1 MAFEAEADGTPQ
13 WNTSI
18 AAPLH
23 SLGARRRSLIERLPA
38 QIPDASEGAPGT
50 MPQARTCQIF
60 SAGMP
65 RPQTGTR
72 LAAAC
77 MLLAMAAWGG
87 NVSENKEP
95 DSLLS
100 AAPIGGRADTL
111 RLPDA
116 RAARPLPPPTDV
128 AKTVIVP
135 TDVDRQLGN
144 LADMLQRAAGLH
156 VVRTGDMGDYV
167 GVSVWGSSEQQVNLY
182 VDGVLQNQANDGS
195 MFLGDWDLSRVER
208 VEVYKGLA
216 PDHLAGSPMG
226 GSINIITR
234 DGNPGIGVRGA
245 LAGGSF
251 GSLRAHGSA
260 AYEARGWRG
269 RVEAARNQSDGDFPY
284 YDDNGTEFEPGR
296 HPEGAKRRTAGQLT
310 RKIRRNN
317 AHGFSETAVNAS
329 YSGFEGWNLGAQGD
343 FTWLH
348 KQIPFPGAS
357 ADSTVI
363 NSAFRESDRMF
374 LRGYGTWSNA
384 DAEASFDLS
393 GNLQREAYVDT
404 AMGKGAVGVGY
415 QDEEN
420 AYSNLIASI
429 WGRARLVRGFTL
441 AALASYG
448 VSAYG
453 YTDRSKD
460 RGYPGLIR
468 YSGDGK
474 LTPVYTYG
482 RHTLEIILAAIVTL
496 EEQAGKPRYSSSGA
510 VTPIEDWDAHGSLR
524 LGYQYHIRDGVWASA
539 QGGSSYRIPSFLER
553 FGDRGTIV
561 ATSGLVTETGI
572 NASLGLHAE
581 GRRLSADL
589 QGFASEGDNI
599 ITLEQLGQYQLHYR
613 NAGAT
618 RVFGVESRLTAAPS
632 PWTRTELDVTLQK
645 AVDISGGARGEYN
658 LIPYRPLTQASLRQN
673 LFWGRWTLSAAGYYQ
688 GLAYPNASNEATIFD
703 SYSHNTGWQLRCD
716 ADLSWRI
723 RHLMLA
729 AGVRN
734 LTNERLFDF
743 FTYPLPGRSYA
754 AALQA
759 EY

>member
-1 MAFEAEADGTPQ
+1 
-13 WNTSI
+13 
-18 AAPLH
+18 
-23 SLGARRRSLIERLPA
+23 
-38 QIPDASEGAPGT
+38 
-50 MPQARTCQIF
+50 MPHPRTCQVF
-60 SAGMP
+60 SACTA
-65 RPQTGTR
+65 RPGTGPR
-72 LAAAC
+72 LAMAC
-77 MLLAMAAWGG
+77 ALLAMTAWGG
-87 NVSENKEP
+87 
-95 DSLLS
+95 
-100 AAPIGGRADTL
+100 AAPGGRMPDDPAPDTL
-111 RLPDA
+111 RTAAPGRGDTLQLPDA

-216 PDHLAGSPMG
+216 PDNLAGSPMG
-226 GSINIITR
+226 GTINIITR
-234 DGNPGIGVRGA
+234 GGNPGIGMRGA
-245 LAGGSF
+245 LAAGSF
-251 GSLRAHGSA
+251 GSLRANGSA

-296 HPEGAKRRTAGQLT
+296 HPEGAKRLTEGGLT

-317 AHGFSETAVNAS
+317 AHEFSEASANAA
-329 YSGFEGWNLGAQGD
+329 YSGFDGWNLGAQGS
-343 FTWLH
+343 FTRLH

-357 ADSTVI
+357 VDSTVV

-374 LRGYGTWSNA
+374 LRGYGRWSNA
-384 DAEASFDLS
+384 DAEASLDLS
-393 GNLQREAYVDT
+393 GNLRRDAYVDT

-415 QDEEN
+415 QNEEN
-420 AYSNLIASI
+420 EYTDLIASV
-429 WGRARLVRGFTL
+429 WGRARIAQGFTL

-448 VSAYG
+448 ISGYG
-453 YTDRSKD
+453 YTDRSRD
-460 RGYPGLIR
+460 RRDPGFFR
-468 YSGDGK
+468 YTGDGK
-474 LTPVYTYG
+474 LTPAYTLG
-482 RHTLEIILAAIVTL
+482 NHTIEAVLGSTVTL
-496 EEQAGKPRYSSSGA
+496 EEQAGKPRYASSGELM
-510 VTPIEDWDAHGSLR
+510 PIGDWNAHGSLR
-524 LGYQYHIRDGVWASA
+524 FGYQYRIRDGIWASA
-539 QGGSSYRIPSFLER
+539 QGGTSYRIPTFLER

-581 GRRLSADL
+581 GPRFSADL

-599 ITLEQLGQYQLHYR
+599 ITLEQLGQFQLHYR
-613 NAGAT
+613 NTGAT
-618 RVFGVESRLTAAPS
+618 RVFGFESRLTAAPR

-645 AVDISGGARGEYN
+645 AVDVSGGPKAAYN
-658 LIPYRPLTQASLRQN
+658 LIPYRPLAQASLRQS
-673 LFWGRWTLSAAGYYQ
+673 LFRGRWTLSAGGYYQ

-703 SYSHNTGWQLRCD
+703 SYSHNTEWQMRCD

-734 LTNERLFDF
+734 IFAQRLFDF

-754 AALQA
+754 ATLQM